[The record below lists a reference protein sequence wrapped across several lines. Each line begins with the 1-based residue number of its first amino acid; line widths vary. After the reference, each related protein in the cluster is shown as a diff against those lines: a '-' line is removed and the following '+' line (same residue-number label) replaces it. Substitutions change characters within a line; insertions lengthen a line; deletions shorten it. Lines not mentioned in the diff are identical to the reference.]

1 MRYYAIKAN
10 KVYPVNDNSKE
21 EFLRQGYNIIDENGN
36 LVESS
41 EKTKVPYEKYEK
53 VKNELEKA
61 NEELEKANEELEISR
76 QELTNKTIIE
86 ILLQY
91 AEAKGIDIGQTTTE
105 EGILKKIKEAEK

>member
-21 EFLRQGYNIIDENGN
+21 EFLRQGYNIIDEKGN

-53 VKNELEKA
+53 VKN
-61 NEELEKANEELEISR
+61 ELEKANEELEISR

>member
-10 KVYPVNDNSKE
+10 KVYPVNENTKE
-21 EFLRQGYNIIDENGN
+21 EFLRQGYNIIDEKGN

-41 EKTKVPYEKYEK
+41 EKTKVSYEKYEK
-53 VKNELEKA
+53 VKK
-61 NEELEKANEELEISR
+61 ELEKANEELEISR

>member
-10 KVYPVNDNSKE
+10 KVYPVNENTKE
-21 EFLRQGYNIIDENGN
+21 EFLRQGYNIIDEKGN

-53 VKNELEKA
+53 VKK
-61 NEELEKANEELEISR
+61 ELEKANEELEISK
-76 QELTNKTIIE
+76 EKLTNKPIIE